1 MSLNDGTMIQ
11 SAEIK
16 RDCGNMRWLAAMALS
31 LVSGSWAAAAPE
43 TGINL
48 EIMAANDVI
57 LADCL
62 AYLVHSKGE
71 YETVL
76 SFNHA
81 DFWIDYRPSGTSLI
95 GDTNDRHESKDS
107 LRLALQGPLGKD
119 LLWLVEGGGY
129 LGFDDFQSV
138 WIDEYYRQTFED
150 YTGYEAGDP
159 KGVDGLLGLRWDYL
173 QTSGFAK
180 FSVFA
185 GHDRISPQWEPV
197 IGQGLTPSRS
207 SFDSIGG
214 RIEFENVLT
223 RRFRT
228 NNRLTM
234 SDISERAPRWS
245 FETMDNF
252 ALSDSWVIKGTMGCA
267 LENPDFHAF
276 WTTAAV
282 EWDFQQKWFV
292 GLNARFYQDSG
303 ETDDLILYGVDAPPA
318 TTFGASVTLRW
329 IEGQNQAALG
339 IGPYWSEYDR
349 QDATSPVAELFTDRS
364 WLWIQLAWSRQ
375 F

>member
-1 MSLNDGTMIQ
+1 MPLTDETMTHP
-11 SAEIK
+11 AKIK
-16 RDCGNMRWLAAMALS
+16 TLSGNMRWLSAMVLS
-31 LVSGSWAAAAPE
+31 LVSGPWALAAPE

-48 EIMAANDVI
+48 ETMASDDVV
-57 LADCL
+57 LSDCL
-62 AYLVHSKGE
+62 AYFLHSKGD

-76 SFNHA
+76 SYKHA
-81 DFWIDYRPSGTSLI
+81 DYWVDYRPAEASLI
-95 GDTNDRHESKDS
+95 GDSSDRHESKNS
-107 LRLALQGPLGKD
+107 LRLASQGPLGKD
-119 LLWLVEGGGY
+119 LLWLAEGGGY
-129 LGFDDFQSV
+129 LGFDDFQSI

-150 YTGYEAGDP
+150 YAGYEAGDP
-159 KGVDGLLGLRWDYL
+159 KGIDGLLGLRWAYL

-180 FSVFA
+180 ISLFA

-197 IGQGLTPSRS
+197 IGQGLTSSRS
-207 SFDSIGG
+207 SFDSAGT

-223 RRFRT
+223 RRFRM

-252 ALSDSWVIKGTMGCA
+252 ALSDSWVLKGTMGCA

-276 WTTAAV
+276 WATAAV
-282 EWDFQQKWFV
+282 EWDLQQKWFV

-318 TTFGASVTLRW
+318 TTFGASVALRW
-329 IEGQNQAALG
+329 IDGPNQAALG
-339 IGPYWSEYDR
+339 IGPYWSRYDE
-349 QDATSPVAELFTDRS
+349 QDPTSPVAELFTDRS